1 MKSKTVEVPHLGRSV
16 QVRAIPP
23 KLQHAIHANAAKGGR
38 LDSQEL
44 MVWKLVYG
52 LKDPNFTE
60 AEARKITQRF
70 TLRVLQPIVDRIDQ
84 LSGTDEHL
92 PGADR
97 PHSMRKVTEPA
108 MMATAWLERFPSVV
122 PSGARSRESH
132 GPRPVHRRGSRRG
145 ERATSSSSDDPDP
158 ETPAARPCACG
169 CGRPRQAGKGQNYFD
184 DECRKRHARE
194 RKRKQRAREREEPDR
209 VVERRLRQ
217 LTVGDLPTKC
227 RCRCEAIYRDPE
239 HAIVCVACGRPK
251 SLGRLRVNG
260 HDAHLAEVRGWMRND
275 RATVQQPRAPREWR
289 TRPSRKLSVELR
301 KTRRDELKH
310 EGAPA

>member
-1 MKSKTVEVPHLGRSV
+1 MKSKTVEVPHLGGSV
-16 QVRAIPP
+16 EVRPIPP

-52 LKDPNFTE
+52 FKDPNFTE

-92 PGADR
+92 HGADR
-97 PHSMRKVTEPA
+97 PHSMRKITEPA
-108 MMATAWLERFPSVV
+108 MMATTWLERFPRVV
-122 PSGARSRESH
+122 SSGARSRASH

-169 CGRPRQAGKGQNYFD
+169 CGRPRQAGKVAPKSKQGRRKVPIPAVLRDRLVEYLMDGPDSGRIFVGARD
-184 DECRKRHARE
+184 GYERGREAAGRAGVEAPTLHECRHGYAALMLAAGVNVKALSTFMGHANIRITLDQYGHLLSGAE
-194 RKRKQRAREREEPDR
+194 DEAAGLLDAF
-209 VVERRLRQ
+209 LARQ
-217 LTVGDLPTKC
+217 LGGAGVEPTKA
-227 RCRCEAIYRDPE
+227 R
-239 HAIVCVACGRPK
+239 VA
-251 SLGRLRVNG
+251 
-260 HDAHLAEVRGWMRND
+260 
-275 RATVQQPRAPREWR
+275 T
-289 TRPSRKLSVELR
+289 
-301 KTRRDELKH
+301 
-310 EGAPA
+310 